1 MATTTKAAAPAKKN
15 SGFKGVKDAWI
26 ILVICCIIAYC
37 FYFFVL
43 GDPSHFQGGD
53 RNGHPADLMGT
64 VYKGGFVVGLII
76 TLLLSVIVLG
86 VERFFAIKS
95 ASGKINLAKFTA
107 QVKEAIKAQD
117 FTKAKDLCNKM
128 QGSVAN
134 VVLASINMYET
145 VEKDDTLK
153 KSQKISKIQQAHEE
167 ATQLEMPTLTMNLPM
182 VATIVSLGTLTALFG
197 TVLGMIGSFQALS
210 AGGGADSMALSAGI
224 SEALVNTASGKI
236 NLAKF
241 TAQVKEAIKA
251 QDFSKAK
258 DLCNKM
264 QGSVAN
270 VVLASINM
278 YQTVEGDDTLKKS
291 QKISKIQQAHEEAT
305 QLEMPTLTM
314 NLPMIATIVSLG
326 TLTALFGTVLGMI
339 GSFQALSAGG
349 GADSMALS
357 AGISEALV
365 NTASGILTSWVATVV
380 YNFFSNK
387 IDKLTFALD
396 EVGYTIAATY
406 DSNHH
411 EA

>member
-1 MATTTKAAAPAKKN
+1 MATTTKAAAPAKKS

-53 RNGHPADLMGT
+53 REGHPADLMGT
-64 VYKGGFVVGLII
+64 VYKGGFVVGLIL

-107 QVKEAIKAQD
+107 QVKDAIKAQD
-117 FTKAKDLCNKM
+117 FGKAKDLCAKM

-145 VEKDDTLK
+145 VEKDETLK

-197 TVLGMIGSFQALS
+197 TVLGMIG
-210 AGGGADSMALSAGI
+210 
-224 SEALVNTASGKI
+224 T
-236 NLAKF
+236 
-241 TAQVKEAIKA
+241 
-251 QDFSKAK
+251 
-258 DLCNKM
+258 
-264 QGSVAN
+264 
-270 VVLASINM
+270 
-278 YQTVEGDDTLKKS
+278 
-291 QKISKIQQAHEEAT
+291 
-305 QLEMPTLTM
+305 
-314 NLPMIATIVSLG
+314 
-326 TLTALFGTVLGMI
+326 
-339 GSFQALSAGG
+339 FQALSAGG

-380 YNFFSNK
+380 YNYFSNK

>member
-1 MATTTKAAAPAKKN
+1 MATSTKAAAPAKKN
-15 SGFKGVKDAWI
+15 QGFGGIKAAWI

-43 GDPSHFQGGD
+43 GNPDNFVGGD
-53 RNGHPADLMGT
+53 REGHPANLMGT
-64 VYKGGFVVGLII
+64 VYKGGFVVGVIL
-76 TLLLSVIVLG
+76 TLLLTVIVLG
-86 VERFFAIKS
+86 VERYFAIKS
-95 ASGKINLAKFTA
+95 ASGKINLAKFTS
-107 QVKEAIKAQD
+107 QVKELIKAQKFD
-117 FTKAKDLCNKM
+117 DAKALCNKM

-134 VVLASINMYET
+134 VVRASINMYET
-145 VEKDDTLK
+145 VEKD
-153 KSQKISKIQQAHEE
+153 E
-167 ATQLEMPTLTMNLPM
+167 
-182 VATIVSLGTLTALFG
+182 
-197 TVLGMIGSFQALS
+197 
-210 AGGGADSMALSAGI
+210 
-224 SEALVNTASGKI
+224 
-236 NLAKF
+236 
-241 TAQVKEAIKA
+241 
-251 QDFSKAK
+251 
-258 DLCNKM
+258 
-264 QGSVAN
+264 
-270 VVLASINM
+270 
-278 YQTVEGDDTLKKS
+278 TLKKS

>member
-15 SGFKGVKDAWI
+15 SGFQGIKAAWI

-43 GDPSHFQGGD
+43 GDPSHFVGGD
-53 RNGHPADLMGT
+53 REGHPADLMGT
-64 VYKGGFVVGLII
+64 VYKGGIVVGVIL
-76 TLLLSVIVLG
+76 TLLLTVIVLG
-86 VERFFAIKS
+86 VERYFAIKS

-107 QVKEAIKAQD
+107 QVKDAIKAQKFD
-117 FTKAKDLCNKM
+117 EAKALCNKM

-224 SEALVNTASGKI
+224 SEALVNTASG
-236 NLAKF
+236 
-241 TAQVKEAIKA
+241 
-251 QDFSKAK
+251 
-258 DLCNKM
+258 
-264 QGSVAN
+264 
-270 VVLASINM
+270 
-278 YQTVEGDDTLKKS
+278 
-291 QKISKIQQAHEEAT
+291 
-305 QLEMPTLTM
+305 
-314 NLPMIATIVSLG
+314 
-326 TLTALFGTVLGMI
+326 
-339 GSFQALSAGG
+339 
-349 GADSMALS
+349 
-357 AGISEALV
+357 
-365 NTASGILTSWVATVV
+365 ILTSWVATVV

>member
-1 MATTTKAAAPAKKN
+1 MATTTKAAAPAKKS

-53 RNGHPADLMGT
+53 REGHPADLMGT
-64 VYKGGFVVGLII
+64 VYKGGFVVGLIL
-76 TLLLSVIVLG
+76 TLLLSVIVVG

-107 QVKEAIKAQD
+107 QVKDAIKAQD
-117 FTKAKDLCNKM
+117 FTKAKDLCAKM

-145 VEKDDTLK
+145 VEKDETLK

-224 SEALVNTASGKI
+224 SEALVNTASG
-236 NLAKF
+236 
-241 TAQVKEAIKA
+241 
-251 QDFSKAK
+251 
-258 DLCNKM
+258 
-264 QGSVAN
+264 
-270 VVLASINM
+270 
-278 YQTVEGDDTLKKS
+278 
-291 QKISKIQQAHEEAT
+291 
-305 QLEMPTLTM
+305 
-314 NLPMIATIVSLG
+314 
-326 TLTALFGTVLGMI
+326 
-339 GSFQALSAGG
+339 
-349 GADSMALS
+349 
-357 AGISEALV
+357 
-365 NTASGILTSWVATVV
+365 ILTSWVATVV
-380 YNFFSNK
+380 YNYFSNK

>member
-1 MATTTKAAAPAKKN
+1 MATTTKAAAPAKKS

-26 ILVICCIIAYC
+26 ILVICCILAYC

-43 GDPSHFQGGD
+43 GDPSHFVGGD
-53 RNGHPADLMGT
+53 RAGHPADLMGT

-76 TLLLSVIVLG
+76 TLLLTVTVLG

-107 QVKEAIKAQD
+107 QVKAAIKAQD
-117 FTKAKDLCNKM
+117 FAKAKELCNKM

-134 VVLASINMYET
+134 VVLASITMYET
-145 VEKDDTLK
+145 VEKDETLK
-153 KSQKISKIQQAHEE
+153 KAQKIA
-167 ATQLEMPTLTMNLPM
+167 
-182 VATIVSLGTLTALFG
+182 
-197 TVLGMIGSFQALS
+197 
-210 AGGGADSMALSAGI
+210 
-224 SEALVNTASGKI
+224 
-236 NLAKF
+236 
-241 TAQVKEAIKA
+241 
-251 QDFSKAK
+251 
-258 DLCNKM
+258 
-264 QGSVAN
+264 
-270 VVLASINM
+270 
-278 YQTVEGDDTLKKS
+278 
-291 QKISKIQQAHEEAT
+291 KIQQAHEEAT